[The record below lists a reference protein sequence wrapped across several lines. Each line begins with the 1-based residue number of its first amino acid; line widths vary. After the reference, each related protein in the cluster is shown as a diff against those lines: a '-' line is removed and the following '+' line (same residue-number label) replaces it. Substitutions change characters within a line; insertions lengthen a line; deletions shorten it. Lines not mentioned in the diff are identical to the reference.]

1 MLKRDGESCKYSVP
15 DFDGKLTRSEFDSYN
30 EAFETIKDELAALT
44 QIKADL
50 KELSVNPGVFAIPDA
65 QFTEKALETK
75 HSERG
80 DLNLQWD
87 IRSRLLKLTCTDVF
101 LCERM
106 TSEGKQFAVIERYGN
121 ESLYAKANGNTNVLL
136 VSNDAHQAV
145 QDYAAR
151 ADHTLHFM
159 ASNMV
164 ATAQRVVWQRVASQN
179 PSRVIRAISERCSK
193 AIGDAQDDVQ
203 AKILERKLSSRQN
216 QSVGQG
222 V

>member
-15 DFDGKLTRSEFDSYN
+15 DFEGKLTRSEFDSYN
-30 EAFETIKDELAALT
+30 EAFETIKDELAAIT

-50 KELSVNPGVFAIPDA
+50 KELNVNLGMLAIPND
-65 QFTEKALETK
+65 QFAKQTLETK
-75 HSERG
+75 HSEQG
-80 DLNLQWD
+80 DLNLRWD
-87 IRSRLLKLTCTDVF
+87 IRSRLLKLTCADVF
-101 LCERM
+101 LCERT

-121 ESLYAKANGNTNVLL
+121 ESLYAKANGNANVLL
-136 VSNDAHQAV
+136 VSNDAQQAV
-145 QDYAAR
+145 QDYATR

-164 ATAQRVVWQRVASQN
+164 ATAQKVVWQRVASQN
-179 PSRVIRAISERCSK
+179 PSRVIQAISERCSK
-193 AIGDAQDDVQ
+193 AIGEAQDEIQ
-203 AKILERKLSSRQN
+203 AKILERKLSNRQK

>member
-15 DFDGKLTRSEFDSYN
+15 DFEGKLTRSEFDSYN
-30 EAFETIKDELAALT
+30 EAFESIKDELAT
-44 QIKADL
+44 IIRIKADL
-50 KELSVNPGVFAIPDA
+50 KELNVNPGVFAIPND
-65 QFTEKALETK
+65 QFAKQTLETK
-75 HSERG
+75 HSEGG
-80 DLNLQWD
+80 DLNLHWD

-101 LCERM
+101 LCERT

-121 ESLYAKANGNTNVLL
+121 ESLYAKVNGNTNVLL
-136 VSNDAHQAV
+136 VSNDAQQAV

-179 PSRVIRAISERCSK
+179 PGRVIQALSERCSK
-193 AIGDAQDDVQ
+193 VIGDAQDEIQ
-203 AKILERKLSSRQN
+203 AQILERKLSNRQN
-216 QSVGQG
+216 QSMGQT